1 MLQQCVP
8 EINKDK
14 SPLSRELIRPMFFF
28 KCYKHKKLEAC
39 IMKDVRE
46 KYTGVSDDDFD
57 GTDMEL
63 RRTGKAAKLQDDDV
77 DALASSM
84 YEFLYGS
91 DSNMDLDS
99 IL

>member
-1 MLQQCVP
+1 MP
-8 EINKDK
+8 EIKKDK

-46 KYTGVSDDDFD
+46 KYAGVAEDDFD
-57 GTDMEL
+57 GGDMEL
-63 RRTGKAAKLQDDDV
+63 RRTGKASQFAADKEV
-77 DALASSM
+77 DELASSM

-91 DSNMDLDS
+91 DSNFD
-99 IL
+99 IENIF